1 MRSVEPFL
9 PLSVRRSTLR
19 RVDDLLGYV
28 LDLQG
33 AWTASN
39 TDEMRKRGVHVRQDL
54 PALLRERSSEL
65 ADALGVAV
73 DELGVEGR
81 DGTGLKTEIPW
92 VRVFGREQSTS
103 ATTGWYVVYLFSAA
117 GDRVYL
123 SLNQGT
129 TVWTGGDFKARKVED
144 LRARVGWA
152 RPFLAQQMAG
162 RVDLHEEIA
171 LDARTALGRGYE
183 PGNVVAIEY
192 FREALPS
199 QHVLMTDLLYMLGL
213 LRTVYGAERMAPH
226 IPGDPAP
233 EVLEAEQGAALVAG
247 RRIRGAAR
255 PGRSGQG
262 FRLTAGERRA
272 IERHSVHMATVYF
285 EAQGWSVKDVGDRES
300 FDLLLKRDE
309 ERLHA
314 EIKGTTSA
322 GHDVILTR
330 AEVQEQRR
338 YYPANALV
346 VVHSIVL
353 DRTTEEPVASGGVL
367 HCTSPWAIA
376 EEDLTVISYAYRTA
390 VGDEEPANGV
400 QTAINV
406 LSSGSRRSE
415 PTLTTGQA
423 DVHA

>member
-1 MRSVEPFL
+1 M
-9 PLSVRRSTLR
+9 
-19 RVDDLLGYV
+19 DDLLGSV

-39 TDEMRKRGVHVRQDL
+39 TDAMRKRGVHVRQDL
-54 PALLRERSSEL
+54 PALLKEHLAAL

-73 DELGVEGR
+73 EELGVEGR

-92 VRVFGREQSTS
+92 VRVCAREQSPS

-152 RPFLAQQMAG
+152 LPLLAEQMTE
-162 RVDLHEEIA
+162 RDDLHQEIS
-171 LDARTALGRGYE
+171 LDARTPLGRGYE

-192 FREALPS
+192 SREALPS
-199 QHVLMTDLLYMLGL
+199 EQALITDLLYMLSL
-213 LRTVYGAERMAPH
+213 LRTVYAAELLAPH
-226 IPGDPAP
+226 IPGDPTP
-233 EVLEAEQGAALVAG
+233 EVLEAEQSAAMVAG
-247 RRIRGAAR
+247 RRSSRRATR
-255 PGRSGQG
+255 PTRSGQG
-262 FRLTAGERRA
+262 FRLTAAERRA
-272 IERHSVHMATVYF
+272 IERRSVYVATVFF

-300 FDLLLKRDE
+300 FDLLLKRGE

-330 AEVQEQRR
+330 AEVEKQRR
-338 YYPANALV
+338 YYPDNALV

-353 DRTTEEPVASGGVL
+353 DRTAEEPVASGGVL
-367 HCTSPWAIA
+367 HCTSPWEIA
-376 EEDLTVISYAYRTA
+376 DEDLTVISYAYRTA
-390 VGDEEPANGV
+390 VGNPAAVPVV
-400 QTAINV
+400 QAAISV
-406 LSSGSRRSE
+406 LNHGSRRVE
-415 PTLTTGQA
+415 QELLTGRA
-423 DVHA
+423 DVRE